1 MSETRAWTNLEP
13 ACPGAWCTGSVP
25 FEGSTFLLEDRAL
38 LVDGPSP
45 MPCCCWTGTL
55 AKPGDPPL
63 TWIRE
68 GWDHLEKILPA
79 CTSRCLLRP
88 HACHLAS
95 DVPSTRLLLEKTA
108 PLGIGVALGPASMLV
123 PSMLEDASDHLIRLL
138 EGLGPACQM
147 VILEDLDEA
156 GSPRPAGEGI
166 LPGKLL
172 GQVIADHVP
181 AAVPVIAS
189 AHSIEHIID
198 WLEA

>member
-1 MSETRAWTNLEP
+1 MSETRAWTKLEP
-13 ACPGAWCTGSVP
+13 TCPGAWCTGLIP
-25 FEGSTFLLEDRAL
+25 FEESTFLLEDRAL
-38 LVDGPSP
+38 LVDGPSSAP
-45 MPCCCWTGTL
+45 SCCWTGTL

-68 GWDHLEKILPA
+68 GWEQLEKILPS

-95 DVPSTRLLLEKTA
+95 DVPSTRLLMEKAA
-108 PLGIGVALGPASMLV
+108 PLGIGIALGPASMLV

-138 EGLGPACQM
+138 EGLGPKCQM

-189 AHSIEHIID
+189 AHSIQHIMD